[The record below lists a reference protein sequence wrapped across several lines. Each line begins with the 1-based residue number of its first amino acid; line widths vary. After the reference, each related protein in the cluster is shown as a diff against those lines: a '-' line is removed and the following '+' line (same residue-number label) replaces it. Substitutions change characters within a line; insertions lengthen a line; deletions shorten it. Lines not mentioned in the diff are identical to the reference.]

1 MNSFFDTAQPW
12 AIQPEQLLRIQSLAA
27 DLAKTNGPAM
37 DAAALGAKAANHQ
50 MGLRVTEGVAVIDL
64 VGVLT
69 KNYSWATSAMG
80 GTSMQTVGALLNQA
94 RIDPNVKGILLR
106 VDSPGGTVD
115 GTATLAKTIRAVAGE
130 KAVYALASGTI
141 ASAAYWAGSAASA
154 LYLESGTTAA
164 GSIGIVSAHRDISAL
179 ESRVGIKTTEISSG
193 KFKRIASM
201 YEPLSAEG
209 KSTIQAQLDQMYGL
223 FVEAVAQNR
232 QTTVQNVLDKM
243 ADGRIFIGQ
252 NAINAGLADGFAT
265 EGELIQR
272 LSAGPATQKTF
283 QPKRTQKMTPEQIN
297 QEAFRQVGPNGSQ
310 QDYAAAIA
318 ALSAQA
324 NSLPEDRCARTGL
337 SAQEKVDQAE
347 AYAKK
352 HGVGIVQA
360 YKDLDFAH

>member
-1 MNSFFDTAQPW
+1 MNSFDTTAPW
-12 AIQPEQLLRIQSLAA
+12 AIQPEQLLRIQNMAS

-37 DAAALGAKAANHQ
+37 DAAALGAKAANNQ

-69 KNYSWATSAMG
+69 KDYSWTTAMMG

-94 RIDPNVKGILLR
+94 RTDPNIKGILLR
-106 VDSPGGTVD
+106 IDSPGGTVD
-115 GTATLAKTIRAVAGE
+115 GVEILAKTIRATASE
-130 KAVYALASGTI
+130 KAVYALASGAI

-179 ESRVGIKTTEISSG
+179 ESRVGVKTTEISSG

-209 KSTIQAQLDQMYGL
+209 RDTIQAQLDQMYGL
-223 FVEAVAQNR
+223 FVEAVAQHR
-232 QTTVQNVLDKM
+232 QTTVQNVLDRM

-252 NAINAGLADGFAT
+252 NAINVGLADGFAT
-265 EGELIQR
+265 ESELMQR
-272 LSAGPATQKTF
+272 LGTGQAPQKTL
-283 QPKRTQKMTPEQIN
+283 QPNRTQKMNAQQIN
-297 QEAFRQVGPNGSQ
+297 EEAFRQVGPNGSQ
-310 QDYAAAIA
+310 QDYATAIA
-318 ALSAQA
+318 ALTAQA

-337 SAQEKVDQAE
+337 SAQEKVNQAE